1 MSEDRSTDII
11 REIINIGVGDA
22 AAALSRLVDRR
33 IVITVPEVRIL
44 EIAEVP
50 EFVREEVP
58 SLGVYI
64 SQEFRGMITGRTL
77 LFYTRE
83 SSFVL
88 LKALT
93 GQDPVS
99 SFLSQTDMAT
109 LQEVGNILM
118 VSCMSTIGDMTEDGI
133 RFEIPQ
139 VTEEISEAYFAN
151 LVAELNTYDKVIV
164 VKNEITVQDVDI
176 SGYLFVLLGV
186 KGFSLIEEALVKR
199 LAP

>member
-1 MSEDRSTDII
+1 MSEDRFLDII
-11 REIINIGVGDA
+11 REVLNIGIGDA
-22 AAALSRLVDRR
+22 AASLSRLVDRR
-33 IVITVPEVRIL
+33 IIIAVPEVRIL

-50 EFVREEVP
+50 TFVRAEVP

-64 SQEFRGMITGRTL
+64 SQDFHGHITGRAL

-83 SSFVL
+83 SSSLL

-93 GQDPVS
+93 GQEPIS
-99 SFLSQTDMAT
+99 AALSQTEMAT

>member
-1 MSEDRSTDII
+1 MTEDRSMDII

-22 AAALSRLVDRR
+22 AASLSRLVDRR
-33 IVITVPEVRIL
+33 IIITVPEVRIL
-44 EIAEVP
+44 DIAEVP
-50 EFVREEVP
+50 KFVREEVP
-58 SLGVYI
+58 SLGIYI
-64 SQEFRGMITGRTL
+64 SQDFHGHITGRAL

-83 SSFVL
+83 SSFL
-88 LKALT
+88 LLNALT
-93 GQDPVS
+93 GQNPIS
-99 SFLSQTDMAT
+99 ESLSQTDMAT

-118 VSCMSTIGDMTEDGI
+118 VSCMSTIGDMIEDGV

-151 LVAELNTYDKVIV
+151 LVAELNIYEKAIV
-164 VKNEITVQDVDI
+164 VKNEIGVQDEEI

-186 KGFSLIEEALVKR
+186 RDFELIEAVLVKK